1 MQERDERERPDEHP
15 LPGPA
20 RGWRRMPVAREVVPQ
35 LRHALLDGASPRFA
49 RAAHCADILC
59 HEC

>member
-1 MQERDERERPDEHP
+1 
-15 LPGPA
+15 
-20 RGWRRMPVAREVVPQ
+20 MPVAREVVPQ